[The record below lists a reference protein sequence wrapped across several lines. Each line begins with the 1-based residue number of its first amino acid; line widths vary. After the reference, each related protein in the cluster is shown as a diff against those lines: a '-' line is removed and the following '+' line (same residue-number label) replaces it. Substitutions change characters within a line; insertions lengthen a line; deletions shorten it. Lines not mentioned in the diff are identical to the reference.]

1 MEKRFLIA
9 CWMFLIGSSLLII
22 DAIFKLVVEFSPM
35 SLINLVE
42 GILFLVGSLLFMP
55 DIQTDA

>member
-1 MEKRFLIA
+1 MEKRFLVA
-9 CWMFLIGSSLLII
+9 CWIFLTGSSLLII
-22 DAIFKLVVEFSPM
+22 DAIFKLVVEVSPM

-42 GILFLVGSLLFMP
+42 GILFLVCSLLFMP